1 MRQSKNRSITQ
12 KLFDKHIQNNFRD
25 SWNRIKFKVNLIML
39 FNYQLVI
46 FIILMIIVLVSLPIL
61 IFLVVKHIETWTVV
75 Q

>member
-12 KLFDKHIQNNFRD
+12 KLFDKHIQYNFRD